1 MTINLTVRA
10 EVIDVRTDTPQPS
23 DTLFVDTN
31 VWLWQT
37 YGLPPE
43 SNLNRARRAEQ
54 KLRLYTRYLNAA
66 LVRGVQLKYCGLI
79 LSELAHVIEKT
90 EFDIFKRSNRVDLLS
105 AKAYR
110 HNYPDEH
117 AMVASLGDL

>member
-37 YGLPPE
+37 YGLPPKPDPKNWAVG
-43 SNLNRARRAEQ
+43 SSPSGDGTRR
-54 KLRLYTRYLNAA
+54 
-66 LVRGVQLKYCGLI
+66 
-79 LSELAHVIEKT
+79 KT
-90 EFDIFKRSNRVDLLS
+90 DMS
-105 AKAYR
+105 
-110 HNYPDEH
+110 
-117 AMVASLGDL
+117 